1 MEQSNLL
8 KRMCMHAHTHRHHL
22 IRCYQQILL
31 WEGNYGANDIDFSI
45 SKLTRKRKR
54 KGDYK
59 ETQGTYQATAK
70 YAYYLDPAYGLYLDT
85 DSITYLKNIFRR
97 QSRKCEQ

>member
-1 MEQSNLL
+1 
-8 KRMCMHAHTHRHHL
+8 MHACTHTQTPSNKMLSTNSTMGRKL
-22 IRCYQQILL
+22 
-31 WEGNYGANDIDFSI
+31 YGANDIDFSI

-85 DSITYLKNIFRR
+85 DSITY
-97 QSRKCEQ
+97 